1 VLRANVSAYLKAAAA
16 VVLPVAATWI
26 VGYLGLHASSVLSGL
41 QVDPLGAPVAVI
53 TPRAPWEFTAAMVA
67 VSVAVA
73 FVELLLL
80 ERFDPKGRVLV
91 LAALLIVL
99 IAGVIAGLSSGVLL
113 EDSEFP
119 LLLRAYLTG
128 FASTFAYL
136 LVGLVA
142 AAILFLVRD
151 DAVSRSRVHDEAL

>member
-1 VLRANVSAYLKAAAA
+1 
-16 VVLPVAATWI
+16 
-26 VGYLGLHASSVLSGL
+26 
-41 QVDPLGAPVAVI
+41 
-53 TPRAPWEFTAAMVA
+53 MVA